1 MKETELISQVNPEPI
16 IAKIPYGKYVLPVLV
31 FLVTGVVGLVIAYLI
46 VGDNWLYAAVLLS
59 VIPALLILHKNPFI
73 GVLIWLLLTPFLL
86 HTQIAASRQVYWLV
100 HRILPILSIVFL
112 ILSSLFGTNKRK
124 LPKLDMVEI
133 SMGGYIFVSII
144 SIMLL
149 NNDPAQT
156 FFRFYDL
163 YIIPMCLYLIIRL
176 YVPNRKSL
184 QLLIP
189 IAIFITITQVTIG
202 MVSWIAPS
210 VLPSAWLTYQGIRTT
225 GSVASV
231 SVYTT
236 TLVFTGL
243 ILLNVG
249 LQFKKKIKRNIFI
262 LLFLSTLFA
271 QFISYSRASWLAAIL
286 ILIALAFMYP
296 KFIGKFALM
305 SVLLGLV
312 MGSIFLQS
320 SYFQTARDRLTSA
333 ESENSALSRLPVY
346 VAAIRMFNE
355 KPLFGWGYDNFDRFD
370 RRFQGRFG
378 DLVNPDEKDLTSHNV
393 YLTMLAEQ
401 GLIGLSLYLLPFIL
415 LFWRSR
421 NAVSR
426 MPKLGFLNQNML
438 LSMWLVIL
446 AFFVV
451 QNLAPMVVV
460 FGLGLNWIT
469 LGLIS
474 NFVYLYNS

>member
-1 MKETELISQVNPEPI
+1 
-16 IAKIPYGKYVLPVLV
+16 
-31 FLVTGVVGLVIAYLI
+31 
-46 VGDNWLYAAVLLS
+46 
-59 VIPALLILHKNPFI
+59 
-73 GVLIWLLLTPFLL
+73 
-86 HTQIAASRQVYWLV
+86 
-100 HRILPILSIVFL
+100 
-112 ILSSLFGTNKRK
+112 
-124 LPKLDMVEI
+124 
-133 SMGGYIFVSII
+133 
-144 SIMLL
+144 
-149 NNDPAQT
+149 
-156 FFRFYDL
+156 
-163 YIIPMCLYLIIRL
+163 MCLYLVIRL

-189 IAIFITITQVTIG
+189 IAVFITITQVAIG
-202 MVSWIAPS
+202 MVSWVAPS

-225 GSVASV
+225 GSLASV

-243 ILLNVG
+243 ILLNFG
-249 LQFKKKIKRNIFI
+249 LQTKKKIKRNIYV
-262 LLFLSTLFA
+262 LLFLSTVFA

-296 KFIGKFALM
+296 KFIGKFALIT
-305 SVLLGLV
+305 VLLGLI

-401 GLIGLSLYLLPFIL
+401 GLIGLLLYLFPFIL
-415 LFWRSR
+415 LFLRSR
-421 NAVSR
+421 NALSR
-426 MPKLGFLNQNML
+426 MPKLGIINQNML

-474 NFVYLYNS
+474 NYVYLYNS